1 MMKRSID
8 LEKTLKSLDGQKY
21 GAYKRTKGIYAFD
34 QFHLAIDHVQVD
46 PFAPPSKMRLI
57 IQRDVAKIP
66 SELLDEK
73 DKRIAVSDFLTRAF
87 GHQTS
92 AFNRTVKGSGKTV
105 KFSSTIV
112 VKKC

>member
-46 PFAPPSKMRLI
+46 PFAPPSKC
-57 IQRDVAKIP
+57 V
-66 SELLDEK
+66 
-73 DKRIAVSDFLTRAF
+73 
-87 GHQTS
+87 
-92 AFNRTVKGSGKTV
+92 
-105 KFSSTIV
+105 
-112 VKKC
+112 

>member
-1 MMKRSID
+1 
-8 LEKTLKSLDGQKY
+8 
-21 GAYKRTKGIYAFD
+21 
-34 QFHLAIDHVQVD
+34 
-46 PFAPPSKMRLI
+46 MRLI

-112 VKKC
+112 VRNVRTYISRN

>member
-34 QFHLAIDHVQVD
+34 QFHLAMIMYRWILCAT
-46 PFAPPSKMRLI
+46 FKMRLI

-66 SELLDEK
+66 SDLLDEK

-87 GHQTS
+87 GHQAT

>member
-1 MMKRSID
+1 
-8 LEKTLKSLDGQKY
+8 
-21 GAYKRTKGIYAFD
+21 
-34 QFHLAIDHVQVD
+34 
-46 PFAPPSKMRLI
+46 MRLI

-92 AFNRTVKGSGKTV
+92 AFNRTVKGSGKNGKIFIDHCGQEMLERT
-105 KFSSTIV
+105 SV
-112 VKKC
+112 VLMIKKLKCALKLVCQQQDVRFLEKLRPIHL

>member
-1 MMKRSID
+1 M
-8 LEKTLKSLDGQKY
+8 
-21 GAYKRTKGIYAFD
+21 
-34 QFHLAIDHVQVD
+34 D

-66 SELLDEK
+66 SDLLDEK

-87 GHQTS
+87 GHQAT
-92 AFNRTVKGSGKTV
+92 AFNRTVKSSGKTV

>member
-21 GAYKRTKGIYAFD
+21 GAYKRTKGIYAFGNRSSICAT
-34 QFHLAIDHVQVD
+34 FKNA
-46 PFAPPSKMRLI
+46 SI

-66 SELLDEK
+66 SDLLDEK

-87 GHQTS
+87 GHQL
-92 AFNRTVKGSGKTV
+92 RHLIVLLKVQVKR
-105 KFSSTIV
+105 
-112 VKKC
+112 

>member
-87 GHQTS
+87 GHQT
-92 AFNRTVKGSGKTV
+92 RHLTVLLKVQV
-105 KFSSTIV
+105 KR
-112 VKKC
+112 